1 MVYPKEVFPTIG
13 AHGLRLRPQGR
24 YDATMKGFFIRCG
37 ITGFAV
43 LLASQ
48 IIPGIEITGVAS
60 GIAAVIILAFLN
72 AIIRPVLYLLS
83 APFIFVTLGLFML
96 LINGFLLYLVSILV
110 KGFIVSG
117 FWPAVGGALIISLV
131 SGVLNF
137 WISEQGRIEIV
148 THPSSGRKIRHIN

>member
-1 MVYPKEVFPTIG
+1 
-13 AHGLRLRPQGR
+13 
-24 YDATMKGFFIRCG
+24 MKGFLIRCA

-48 IIPGIEITGVAS
+48 IIPGIEITGLAS
-60 GIAAVIILAFLN
+60 GIVAVVFLSFLN

-83 APFIFVTLGLFML
+83 APFILVTLGLFMIF
-96 LINGFLLYLVSILV
+96 INGFLLYLVSVFV

-117 FWPAVGGALIISLV
+117 FWPAVGGALIISFV

-137 WISEQGRIEIV
+137 WISEQGRIEIA
-148 THPSSGRKIRHIN
+148 THASPGRKIRHIN